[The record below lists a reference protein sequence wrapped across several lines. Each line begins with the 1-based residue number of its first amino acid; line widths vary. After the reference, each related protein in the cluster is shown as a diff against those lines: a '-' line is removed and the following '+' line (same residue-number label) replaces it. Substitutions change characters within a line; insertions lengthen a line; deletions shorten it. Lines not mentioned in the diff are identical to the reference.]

1 MHVEVMAAVLV
12 EQYFGG
18 VGQIPRACVHESVQ
32 TIMVLL
38 VLEVIRIKSGAMCF
52 PVVQLVLEYAGSLLG
67 ESESAGTANEVN
79 SCLSF

>member
-1 MHVEVMAAVLV
+1 MAAVLV
-12 EQYFGG
+12 EQYFG

-32 TIMVLL
+32 TIMVLP
-38 VLEVIRIKSGAMCF
+38 VLEIIRIRSGPMCF
-52 PVVQLVLEYAGSLLG
+52 PVVQLVLEYAGSLWG